1 MIMYPV
7 TPNFEQFFGETDS
20 QTIQNAVDYAATNDL
35 GRVVIPRYNE
45 RTGATIWNI
54 DTAILLPSNMTVV
67 LEDAH
72 LRLVDGCFDNI
83 FRNQNCMT
91 PEGNTLEGEQHNIH
105 IIGSGNALL
114 DGGVHNGLVEQ
125 MHRDDPEKYPRLSA
139 NLLIFLHNTRDF
151 SIEGLDFING
161 RWWAVCCVYCRWG
174 YIGNL
179 DFKMYGTCEN
189 QDGVDLR
196 VGCAYITIE
205 NITGC
210 TGDDTIALTAM
221 PNDDLVPE
229 TALHVPGKAPDIHDI
244 TIRNIISSTHGCGV
258 VRFLCEDGAQEYN
271 ITVDG
276 IKDTSASVSGNAII
290 VGTSDVHFADPP
302 HKMGEFRDIVVRNV
316 TTQAQ
321 IGISFA
327 ESVQNMLVENLTTYG
342 GNEVGLHFSANFE
355 CDGLTIRNVVV
366 GSAPETLDSIF
377 SFITPAKENRMIKD
391 LKIENVKANSAKYVY
406 RGVYVPVENL
416 QYDAPSQSFFTPE
429 RVHLALAYGRYHRC
443 MYGEVIENRPV
454 DNRFTD
460 EKK

>member
-1 MIMYPV
+1 
-7 TPNFEQFFGETDS
+7 
-20 QTIQNAVDYAATNDL
+20 
-35 GRVVIPRYNE
+35 
-45 RTGATIWNI
+45 
-54 DTAILLPSNMTVV
+54 
-67 LEDAH
+67 
-72 LRLVDGCFDNI
+72 
-83 FRNQNCMT
+83 MT

-114 DGGVHNGLVEQ
+114 DGGIHNGLVEQ
-125 MHRDDPEKYPRLSA
+125 MHRDDPEKYPRLSV

-196 VGCAYITIE
+196 VGCEYITIE

-229 TALHVPGKAPDIHDI
+229 TALHVPGKAWDIHDV
-244 TIRNIISSTHGCGV
+244 TIRNVISSSHGCGI

-276 IKDTSASVSGNAII
+276 IKDTAATISGTAII
-290 VGTSDVHFADPP
+290 IGTADTHFADPP

-316 TTQAQ
+316 TTQSQ
-321 IGISFA
+321 RGLSFA
-327 ESVQNMLVENLTTYG
+327 ESVKNMLVENLTTYG
-342 GNEVGLHFSANFE
+342 PNEVGISFSKNFE

-366 GSAPETLDSIF
+366 GSNPETLDSVF
-377 SFITPAKENRMIKD
+377 RFISPADPNMLIKD
-391 LKIENVKANSAKYVY
+391 LKIENVRANSAKYVFEG
-406 RGVYVPVENL
+406 RCVPVDNF
-416 QYDAPSQSFFTPE
+416 QYDAPSVAFFTPQHS
-429 RVHLALAYGRYHRC
+429 HLASAYGRYHRC
-443 MYGEVIENRPV
+443 SYGVVIENRPT
-454 DNRFTD
+454 DNRFAN